1 MLARC
6 LGTCR
11 APMTIHASRVRVVT
25 AYFTR
30 LAPACSGERQQQA
43 LLVAA
48 ATCSALEA
56 LPPAACRLGVFS
68 PAFSLVGPWLS
79 SHPNAVRNS
88 PIMLRQLLK
97 LGVLALERWLQAR
110 LQLPVTAWRRFEPA
124 LPHGALCAAA
134 ASSALP

>member
-1 MLARC
+1 MGKGCCWCTSTL
-6 LGTCR
+6 
-11 APMTIHASRVRVVT
+11 PWQVVLILSP
-25 AYFTR
+25 R
-30 LAPACSGERQQQA
+30 HSLCSAKNERQA

-56 LPPAACRLGVFS
+56 LLPAACSLGVHS
-68 PAFSLVGPWLS
+68 PAFSVIGPWL

-110 LQLPVTAWRRFEPA
+110 WQRPIHYLAA
-124 LPHGALCAAA
+124 L
-134 ASSALP
+134 